1 MKITNFAV
9 KNYQFTLI
17 IFLLVAVVGVLTL
30 FTMPR
35 SEDPTTHPP
44 QYLIT
49 VIYPGTSPKDME
61 EQVVKPIENKIYGLE
76 NIEKILTTV
85 EDGVAVIQPKFKYGV
100 DIDNKYQEI
109 STEINALKNSEL
121 PKDIYLIKTEKI
133 SSTDVKVLQVALI
146 SDNASGKLL
155 RDEADILKTRLEKIT
170 NLKDVK
176 YFGMPE
182 QEIRINMQLDKLAQL
197 KIPLNLVI
205 GSLQSEAV
213 DIPGGSI
220 NLESKVF
227 NVKTSGKLRTAEDVA
242 STVIYNANGKIIY
255 LKDVADVSYKDGTI
269 DHITRLNGHRCVLV
283 TAGMK
288 ANVNITSAQKEFLPV
303 LDEFSK
309 SLPANIRMVKN
320 FDQANMVSERL
331 GHLGFDFG
339 LAIVLVIIT
348 LLPLGF
354 RASLMVMISIP
365 LSLALG
371 LIAMNLLGYSLNQ
384 LSIVGLVVALGLLVD
399 DSIVVVENIER
410 WLREGHSRKDAIL
423 KGTQQIGIAVVGC
436 TATLVIAFLPLAF
449 LPDMA
454 GEFIRCLPMAVMTSV
469 LASMIV
475 ALTLVPFLGSRMLK
489 THTHG
494 EGNFFLKHLQLFLT
508 RSYARVMPL
517 ALKWPRTTIGISLAL
532 SGLAFFLFTQT
543 GFKLFPTSEKPMFLI
558 NIKLPLQADIPESD
572 RVTRLVEGELKKHKE
587 IVYYTSNV
595 GKGNPQIYYNVHQQ
609 DVKPDFA
616 QIFVQLDEEA
626 SPKSKT
632 DLIKQLRQ
640 KFKDFPY
647 ARIEV
652 KDFEQGTPIEANI
665 VVRVFGED
673 QDTLRKLSFKVE
685 EILRKNR
692 GTFYVNNELNTYKSY
707 IKIRIDKEKARTL
720 GVLTSDIEKVVRM
733 AVAGLTVGDYIDDRG
748 DSRNVVITLPRN
760 KFSNLDVLKNLYVN
774 NIQGT
779 PVLVNQIATIS
790 FETSPTAIN
799 HFNKSRFAKVT
810 SLTKEHVLAND
821 ILKEVVPEL
830 NKLKMPPGYYYKLSG
845 EAESEGDALGGNFLS
860 VIILSTFLF
869 VGVLLLQFKTFKGI
883 IIVLSII
890 PLGILGGVVLLLITG
905 NPMSMVSI
913 IGFIGLSGI
922 QVKNSL
928 LLVDFTN
935 QLRTEGRSIDE
946 AIAIAGETRFL
957 PVVLT
962 SITAICGLLPIALNP
977 NPLIAPLAIVL
988 IGGLISST
996 ILSRVVT
1003 PVMYKLIPPHLE
1015 SDTKTID

>member
-17 IFLLVAVVGVLTL
+17 IFVLVAVVGLLTL

-44 QYLIT
+44 QYLVT

-76 NIEKILTTV
+76 NIDKILTTV
-85 EDGVAVIQPKFKYGV
+85 EDGVAAIQIKFKYGV
-100 DIDNKYQEI
+100 DVDNKYQEI
-109 STEINALKNSEL
+109 STEINALKNGEL

-133 SSTDVKVLQVALI
+133 ASSDVKIIQVALI
-146 SDNASGKLL
+146 SNTASSKTLRDNADK
-155 RDEADILKTRLEKIT
+155 LKTQLEKIT
-170 NLKDVK
+170 NLREVK
-176 YFGMPE
+176 YTGMPE
-182 QEIRINMQLDKLAQL
+182 QEIRIDMQLDKLAQL
-197 KIPLNLVI
+197 KIPLNVVM
-205 GSLQSEAV
+205 GSLQSEAA

-220 NLESKVF
+220 HMDDKVF
-227 NVKTSGKLRTAEDVA
+227 NVKTSGKFKNVDDVGN
-242 STVIYNANGKIIY
+242 TVIYNANGKIIY
-255 LKDVADVSYKDGTI
+255 LKDVAKVGYKDGTI
-269 DHITRLNGHRCVLV
+269 NHITRINGQRCILV
-283 TAGMK
+283 TSSMK
-288 ANVNITSAQKEFLPV
+288 NNVDISQVKKEYTPV
-303 LDEFSK
+303 LEQFSET
-309 SLPANIRMVKN
+309 LPENIKMVKN
-320 FDQANMVSERL
+320 FDQADMVSKRL

-339 LAIVLVIIT
+339 LAILLVVVT

-354 RASLMVMISIP
+354 RPSLIVMISIP

-423 KGTQQIGIAVVGC
+423 KGTKQIGAAVVGC

-454 GEFIRCLPMAVMTSV
+454 GEFIRSLPMAIITSV

-475 ALTLVPFLGSRMLK
+475 ALTLVPFIGSKILK

-494 EGNFFLKHLQLFLT
+494 EGNYFLKKLQGFLT
-508 RSYARVMPL
+508 WSYRGIMPL
-517 ALKWPRTTIGISLAL
+517 ALKWPKVTIGISVAL
-532 SGLAFFLFTQT
+532 SVLAFLLFPLA

-558 NIKLPLQADIPESD
+558 NIKMPLQANIPESD
-572 RVTRLVEGELKKHKE
+572 RAAKLVETELKKHSE
-587 IVYYTSNV
+587 IVYYTTNV

-609 DVKPDFA
+609 DIKPDFA
-616 QIFVQLDEEA
+616 QIFVQLEEET
-626 SPKSKT
+626 SPNDKT
-632 DLIKQLRQ
+632 ELIKTLRN
-640 KFKDFPY
+640 KFTDFPY
-647 ARIEV
+647 AKIEV

-665 VVRVFGED
+665 VVRVFGEN
-673 QDTLRKLSFKVE
+673 QDTLRSLSFKVE
-685 EILRKNR
+685 ELLRKHP
-692 GTFYVNNELNTYKSY
+692 GTFFINNELNAYKSDVK
-707 IKIRIDKEKARTL
+707 IKIDKEKARTL
-720 GVLTSDIEKVVRM
+720 GVLTSDIDKVVRM
-733 AVAGLTVGDYIDDRG
+733 AVAGLNVGDYIDDRG
-748 DSRNVVITLPRN
+748 DSRNVVITIPRD
-760 KFSNLDVLKNLYVN
+760 KFSNLDALKNLYVN
-774 NIQGT
+774 NIQGS
-779 PVLVNQIATIS
+779 PIKIDQIATIGL
-790 FETSPTAIN
+790 ETSPTAIN

-810 SLTKEHVLAND
+810 SLTKDGVLAND
-821 ILKEVVPEL
+821 ILKDIVPEL
-830 NKLKMPPGYYYKLSG
+830 NKLKMPKGYYYKLSG

-869 VGVLLLQFKTFKGI
+869 IAVLLLQFKTFKGI

-890 PLGILGGVVLLLITG
+890 PLGVLGGVIFLLLTG
-905 NPMSMVSI
+905 NPMSLVSI

-935 QLRTEGRSIDE
+935 QLRDEGKSIDE
-946 AIAIAGETRFL
+946 AIHIAGETRFL

-962 SITAICGLLPIALNP
+962 SITAICGLIPIAMNP
-977 NPLIAPLAIVL
+977 NPQIAPLAIVL

-996 ILSRVVT
+996 ILSRIVT
-1003 PVMYKLIPPHLE
+1003 PVMYKLIPPQLHE
-1015 SDTKTID
+1015 KI

>member
-17 IFLLVAVVGVLTL
+17 IFVLVAVVGLLTL

-44 QYLIT
+44 QYLVT

-76 NIEKILTTV
+76 NIDKILTTV
-85 EDGVAVIQPKFKYGV
+85 EDGVAAIQIKFKYGV
-100 DIDNKYQEI
+100 DVDNKYQEI
-109 STEINALKNSEL
+109 STEINALKNGEL
-121 PKDIYLIKTEKI
+121 PKDIYQIKTEKI
-133 SSTDVKVLQVALI
+133 ASSDVKIIQVALI
-146 SDNASGKLL
+146 SNTASSKILRDNADK
-155 RDEADILKTRLEKIT
+155 LKTQLEKIT
-170 NLKDVK
+170 NLREVK
-176 YFGMPE
+176 YTGMPE
-182 QEIRINMQLDKLAQL
+182 QEIRIDMQLDKLAQL

-205 GSLQSEAV
+205 GSLQSEAA

-220 NLESKVF
+220 NMESKVF
-227 NVKTSGKLRTAEDVA
+227 NVKTSGKFKNVEDVA
-242 STVIYNANGKIIY
+242 NTIIYNSNGKIIY
-255 LKDVADVSYKDGTI
+255 LKDVAHVSYMDGTI
-269 DHITRLNGHRCVLV
+269 NHITRINGQRCILV
-283 TAGMK
+283 TSSMK
-288 ANVNITSAQKEFLPV
+288 NNVDISQVKKEYTPV
-303 LDEFSK
+303 LEQFSQT
-309 SLPANIRMVKN
+309 LPQNIKMVKN
-320 FDQANMVSERL
+320 FDQADMVSKRL

-339 LAIVLVIIT
+339 LAIVLVVVT

-354 RASLMVMISIP
+354 RPSLIVMISIP

-371 LIAMNLLGYSLNQ
+371 LIAMNLLGFSLNQ

-423 KGTQQIGIAVVGC
+423 KGTKQIGVAVVGC

-454 GEFIRCLPMAVMTSV
+454 GEFIRSLPMAIITSV

-475 ALTLVPFLGSRMLK
+475 ALTLVPFIGSKILK

-494 EGNFFLKHLQLFLT
+494 EGNYFLKKLQGFLT
-508 RSYARVMPL
+508 WSYRGIMPL
-517 ALKWPRTTIGISLAL
+517 ALKWPKVTISISIAL
-532 SGLAFFLFTQT
+532 SVLAFLLFPQA

-558 NIKLPLQADIPESD
+558 NIKMPLQANIPESD
-572 RVTRLVEGELKKHKE
+572 KAAKLVEMELKKHQE

-609 DVKPDFA
+609 DIKPDFA
-616 QIFVQLDEEA
+616 QIFVQLEEET
-626 SPKSKT
+626 SPNDKT
-632 DLIKQLRQ
+632 ELIKTLRS
-640 KFKDFPY
+640 KFTNFPY
-647 ARIEV
+647 AKIEV

-665 VVRVFGED
+665 VVRIFGEN
-673 QDTLRKLSFKVE
+673 QDTLRSLSFKVE
-685 EILRKNR
+685 ELLRKHP
-692 GTFYVNNELNTYKSY
+692 GTFFINNELNAYKSDVK
-707 IKIRIDKEKARTL
+707 IKIDKAKARTL
-720 GVLTSDIEKVVRM
+720 GVLTSDIDKVIRL

-748 DSRNVVITLPRN
+748 DSRNVVITIPRD
-760 KFSNLDVLKNLYVN
+760 KFSNLNALKNLYVN
-774 NIQGT
+774 NIQGA
-779 PVLVNQIATIS
+779 PIQIDQIATIGL
-790 FETSPTAIN
+790 ETSPTAIN

-810 SLTKEHVLAND
+810 SLTKDNVLAND
-821 ILKEVVPEL
+821 ILKDIVPEL
-830 NKLKMPPGYYYKLSG
+830 NKLKMPKGYYYKLSG

-869 VGVLLLQFKTFKGI
+869 IAVLLLQFKTFKGI

-890 PLGILGGVVLLLITG
+890 PLGVLGGVIFLLMTG
-905 NPMSMVSI
+905 NPMSLVSI

-935 QLRTEGRSIDE
+935 QLREEGKSIDE
-946 AIAIAGETRFL
+946 AIHIAGETRFL

-962 SITAICGLLPIALNP
+962 SITAICGLIPIAMNP
-977 NPLIAPLAIVL
+977 NPQIAPLAIVL

-996 ILSRVVT
+996 ILSRIVT
-1003 PVMYKLIPPHLE
+1003 PVMYKLIPPQLHE
-1015 SDTKTID
+1015 KI

>member
-9 KNYQFTLI
+9 RNYSFTLI

-49 VIYPGTSPKDME
+49 VIDPGTSPKDME

-76 NIEKILTTV
+76 NIDKILTTI
-85 EDGVAVIQPKFKYGV
+85 EDGVAVIQPKFKFGV
-100 DIDNKYQEI
+100 DVDNKYEEI
-109 STEINALKNSEL
+109 STEVNALKNSEL
-121 PKDIYLIKTEKI
+121 PKSIYLLKTEEI
-133 SSTDVKVLQVALI
+133 SSTDVKILQVALV
-146 SDNASGKLL
+146 SDNASGKAL

-182 QEIRINMQLDKLAQL
+182 QEIRVDLQLDKLAQW
-197 KIPLNLVI
+197 KIPLDVVV
-205 GSLQSEAV
+205 GSLQSEAA
-213 DIPGGSI
+213 DSPGGSL
-220 NLESKVF
+220 NLDSKVF
-227 NVKTSGKLRTAEDVA
+227 NVKTSGKFKDAEDVA
-242 STVIYNANGKIIY
+242 GTVIYNANGKIIY
-255 LKDVADVSYKDGTI
+255 LKDVADVSYKDGTV

-283 TAGMK
+283 TAALK
-288 ANVNITSAQKEFLPV
+288 ANVNIASVQQEFLPV

-309 SLPANIRMVKN
+309 DLPANIRMVKN
-320 FDQANMVSERL
+320 FDQANQVSRRL

-339 LAIVLVIIT
+339 LAILLVIIT

-354 RASLMVMISIP
+354 RASLIVMIAIP

-371 LIAMNLLGYSLNQ
+371 LIALNMLGYSLNQ

-423 KGTQQIGIAVVGC
+423 KGTQQIGIAVIGC

-449 LPDMA
+449 LPDLA
-454 GEFIRCLPMAVMTSV
+454 GEFIRCLPVAVMTSV

-475 ALTLVPFLGSRMLK
+475 ALTLVPFLGSRILK
-489 THTHG
+489 THTHA
-494 EGNFFLKHLQLFLT
+494 EGNVFLRYLQRFLT
-508 RSYARVMPL
+508 YSYRRIMPL
-517 ALKWPRTTIGISLAL
+517 ALKWPKTTVGISLGL
-532 SGLAFFLFTQT
+532 SVLAFVLLKHT

-572 RVTRLVEGELKKHKE
+572 RVTRLVEAELKKHKE
-587 IVYYTSNV
+587 IVYYTANV
-595 GKGNPQIYYNVHQQ
+595 GKGNPQVYYNVHQQ

-626 SPKSKT
+626 SPESKT
-632 DLIKQLRQ
+632 NLIKQLRSE
-640 KFKDFPY
+640 FTDFPY

-665 VVRVFGED
+665 VVRVFGDDLEKLRALSY
-673 QDTLRKLSFKVE
+673 QVEDTLKT
-685 EILRKNR
+685 NP
-692 GTFYVNNELNTYKSY
+692 GTVYVYNELNAYKSDVK
-707 IKIRIDKEKARTL
+707 IKIDREKARTL
-720 GVLTSDIEKVVRM
+720 GVLTGDVDKIIRM
-733 AVAGLTVGDYIDDRG
+733 AVAGLPVGDYIDDRG
-748 DSRNVVITLPRN
+748 DARDIVVTLPRE
-760 KFSNLDVLKNLYVN
+760 KFSNLDALKDLYVN
-774 NIQGT
+774 NIQGS
-779 PVLVNQIATIS
+779 PVRVDQIATIS

-799 HFNKSRFAKVT
+799 HFNKARFAKVT
-810 SLTKEHVLAND
+810 SLTREGVLAND
-821 ILKEVVPEL
+821 ILKDIVP
-830 NKLKMPPGYYYKLSG
+830 KLDKIKMPPGYYYKLSG
-845 EAESEGDALGGNFLS
+845 EAESEGDTLGGNFLS
-860 VIILSTFLF
+860 VILLSAFLF
-869 VGVLLLQFKTFKGI
+869 VGVLLLQFKSFKGI
-883 IIVLSII
+883 VIVLSII
-890 PLGILGGVVLLLITG
+890 PLGILGGVVLMLITG
-905 NPMSMVSI
+905 HPMSLVSI

-935 QLRTEGRSIDE
+935 QLRLEGYGIDE
-946 AIAIAGETRFL
+946 AITRAGETRFL

-977 NPLIAPLAIVL
+977 NPLISPLAIVL

-996 ILSRVVT
+996 ILSRIVT
-1003 PVMYKLIPPHLE
+1003 PVLYKLIPPRVE
-1015 SDTKTID
+1015 NDV

>member
-17 IFLLVAVVGVLTL
+17 IFLLVAVVGLLTL

-44 QYLIT
+44 QYIIT

-100 DIDNKYQEI
+100 DVDNKYQEI

-121 PKDIYLIKTEKI
+121 PKDIYLIKTEKV
-133 SSTDVKVLQVALI
+133 SSADVKVLQVALV
-146 SDNASGKLL
+146 SDNASGKTL
-155 RDEADILKTRLEKIT
+155 RDEADILKTQLEKIT
-170 NLKDVK
+170 NLKEVK

-182 QEIRINMQLDKLAQL
+182 QEIRIDMQLDKLAQL
-197 KIPLNLVI
+197 KIPLNVVM
-205 GSLQSEAV
+205 GSLQSEAA

-220 NLESKVF
+220 NLDSKVF
-227 NVKTSGKLRTAEDVA
+227 NVKTSGKFKNTDDVA
-242 STVIYNANGKIIY
+242 NTVIYNANGKIIY
-255 LKDVADVSYKDGTI
+255 LKDVATVSYKDGTVN
-269 DHITRLNGHRCVLV
+269 HISRINGHRCVLV
-283 TAGMK
+283 TAAMK
-288 ANVNITSAQKEFLPV
+288 DNVNITSVQKEYLPV
-303 LDEFSK
+303 IEAYAK
-309 SLPANIRMVKN
+309 TLPENIHLVKN

-339 LAIVLVIIT
+339 LAIVLVVVT

-354 RASLMVMISIP
+354 RASLIVMISIP

-410 WLREGHSRKDAIL
+410 WLREGHSRTDAIF
-423 KGTQQIGIAVVGC
+423 KGTKQIGAAVVGC

-449 LPDMA
+449 LPDVA
-454 GEFIRCLPMAVMTSV
+454 GEFIRSLPVAVMTSV

-475 ALTLVPFLGSRMLK
+475 ALTLVPFLGSRILK

-494 EGNFFLKHLQLFLT
+494 EGNFFLKHLQRFLT
-508 RSYARVMPL
+508 SSYSRIMPL
-517 ALKWPRTTIGISLAL
+517 ALKWPKTTIGISLAL

-558 NIKLPLQADIPESD
+558 NIKMPLQANIPESD
-572 RVTRLVEGELKKHKE
+572 RATKLVEGELKKHKE
-587 IVYYTSNV
+587 VLYYTANV

-616 QIFVQLDEEA
+616 QVFVQLSEET
-626 SPKSKT
+626 SPKEKT
-632 DLIKQLRQ
+632 DLIKRLRK
-640 KFKDFPY
+640 KFNDFPY
-647 ARIEV
+647 ARIEI
-652 KDFEQGTPIEANI
+652 KDFEQGPPIEANI
-665 VVRVFGED
+665 VVRVFGEN
-673 QDTLRKLSFKVE
+673 QDTLRSLSFKVE
-685 EILRKNR
+685 EILRKHP
-692 GTFYVNNELNTYKSY
+692 GTFFVNNELNIYKSDVK
-707 IKIRIDKEKARTL
+707 IKIDKEKARTL
-720 GVLTSDIEKVVRM
+720 GVLTGDVDKVIRL
-733 AVAGLTVGDYIDDRG
+733 AIAGLTVGDYIDDRG
-748 DSRNVVITLPRN
+748 DSRNVVITMPRD
-760 KFSNLDVLKNLYVN
+760 KFSNLNALKKLYVN
-774 NIQGT
+774 NVQGT
-779 PVLVNQIATIS
+779 PVLVDQIATIS

-799 HFNKSRFAKVT
+799 HFNKARFAKVT

-821 ILKEVVPEL
+821 ILKDVVPQL
-830 NKLKMPPGYYYKLSG
+830 NKIKMPQGYYYKLSG
-845 EAESEGDALGGNFLS
+845 EAESEGDTLGGNFLS

-869 VGVLLLQFKTFKGI
+869 IGVLLLQFKTFKGI

-890 PLGILGGVVLLLITG
+890 PLGILGGVVFLLFTG
-905 NPMSMVSI
+905 NPMSLVSI

-935 QLRTEGRSIDE
+935 QLRLEGHSIDE
-946 AIAIAGETRFL
+946 AIHMAGETRFL

-996 ILSRVVT
+996 ILSRIVT
-1003 PVMYKLIPPHLE
+1003 PVMYKLIPPTLE
-1015 SDTKTID
+1015 NDL